1 MKGFFEGNA
10 IENDDLY
17 VLMEINLNDVK
28 TSNAMSYQ
36 MLWQYII
43 KKYEEQ
49 PLKYFNETGRLK
61 IIHLK
66 TGVIK
71 TLKLTIDAI

>member
-10 IENDDLY
+10 IDNDDLY
-17 VLMEINLNDVK
+17 VLMEINLGDVK
-28 TSNAMSYQ
+28 TTNAMSYQ

-49 PLKYFNETGRLK
+49 PLKYFNDAGRLK
-61 IIHLK
+61 VIHLK

-71 TLKLTIDAI
+71 TLKLTIDAV